1 MYIHR
6 ELFLLCFLLFLIMLF
21 ISCACVARSPSL
33 SCFLSLSGYL
43 CESSAP
49 FLQSHLRIWV
59 RLSFTS
65 AFVYMSLCVI
75 SNEIVYCMCKVC
87 CIINCI
93 LDAFS
98 AHLHTQNALLLS
110 SVSEFKRLSCHRLLC
125 GRLIS
130 RGKRKGKKYFWKA
143 RCLILL
149 RKPYY
154 FVHNWTCFFW
164 DKESCSVPKCFL

>member
-1 MYIHR
+1 MFICASLRYLRLPSICSLFPSVYIHR
-6 ELFLLCFLLFLIMLF
+6 ELFLLCFLLFLLMLF

-59 RLSFTS
+59 RLCVTS

-75 SNEIVYCMCKVC
+75 SNEIVYCMSKVC

-93 LDAFS
+93 LDVFS
-98 AHLHTQNALLLS
+98 AHSH
-110 SVSEFKRLSCHRLLC
+110 RMLSCSHLFLS
-125 GRLIS
+125 L
-130 RGKRKGKKYFWKA
+130 KG
-143 RCLILL
+143 CH
-149 RKPYY
+149 
-154 FVHNWTCFFW
+154 VTGC
-164 DKESCSVPKCFL
+164 CVGG